1 MNYLEQFEQAIA
13 KSKQIGI
20 DPKISEEFPINRNN
34 VDLFRDLVDNQLIHK
49 LVDIFGLGDWGNNCM
64 N

>member
-13 KSKQIGI
+13 KSKQRGI

-34 VDLFRDLVDNQLIHK
+34 EALFRDLVDNQLIHV
-49 LVDIFGLGDWGNNCM
+49 LVDIFGLGDWGE
-64 N
+64 